1 MARTRGAHTDS
12 SPTRNPRPR
21 VSFSRDLTSQAP
33 KAPTIPLFEGGVPS
47 NSPQRIY
54 EMRRPLTTTT
64 SHLKS
69 SVRRTPAKK
78 VRTSGL
84 GESSRPSQ
92 PDPRALIDSQLPLDL
107 SLKAIIRRPMGY
119 HLEHL
124 MTPREFFYPRV
135 ALDFY
140 QSMTTHGVRSTTTI
154 HFSIDGRHGIL
165 EARHIAE
172 ALHIPY
178 KMVDLA
184 DF

>member
-1 MARTRGAHTDS
+1 MRRSFHSISNMARTRGAHTDS

-107 SLKAIIRRPMGY
+107 SLKAIIRRPMVT
-119 HLEHL
+119 
-124 MTPREFFYPRV
+124 TPPIKGNLDCRV
-135 ALDFY
+135 RPFHSKLYFDY
-140 QSMTTHGVRSTTTI
+140 
-154 HFSIDGRHGIL
+154 
-165 EARHIAE
+165 EAMRQ
-172 ALHIPY
+172 
-178 KMVDLA
+178 
-184 DF
+184 